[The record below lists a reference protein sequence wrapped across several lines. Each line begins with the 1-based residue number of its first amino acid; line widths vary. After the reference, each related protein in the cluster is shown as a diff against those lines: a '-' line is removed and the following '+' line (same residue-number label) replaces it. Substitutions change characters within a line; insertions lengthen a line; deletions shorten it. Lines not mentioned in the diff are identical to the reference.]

1 MLPHHHPVTKFWSFV
16 FYTKHQKMFNF
27 TVAVM
32 QKEYSSFLSFTVTD
46 INGTV
51 TKLKALGVE
60 LDDPIKYEIHGR

>member
-1 MLPHHHPVTKFWSFV
+1 
-16 FYTKHQKMFNF
+16 MFNF